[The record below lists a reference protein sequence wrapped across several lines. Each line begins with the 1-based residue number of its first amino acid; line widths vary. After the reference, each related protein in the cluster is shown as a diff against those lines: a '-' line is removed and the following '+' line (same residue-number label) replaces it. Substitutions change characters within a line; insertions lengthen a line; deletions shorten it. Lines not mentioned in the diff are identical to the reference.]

1 MRLNEIIGHAGL
13 PRLVARLIARGRLPH
28 AIILEGIAGCGRR
41 TFARAMAQALL
52 CSAARAGD
60 ACGTC
65 ASCQVMIAGTHPD
78 CIELPHESTGA
89 DLPLDLIREVVV
101 DAAFTS
107 PLMGT
112 AKVFILPG
120 IERLAP
126 AVANTLLKVLEEPP
140 RGTYLIMSTT
150 TAAGVLRTIRSRAQ
164 LYRLSPLTAP
174 EVAAILECR
183 GTARDEAGRLS
194 LVARG
199 SVRGLDERAAP
210 VPFEALARLLAG
222 PLDESVVGEVV
233 GQLPKRVGEEAGDRT
248 LAAEQRR
255 ILGQWL
261 EALVQ
266 RERLALAGPDAEVVA
281 GRIERVLR
289 LQQDLE
295 RHLNPHLVVEGL
307 ALQTR

>member
-1 MRLNEIIGHAGL
+1 MRLCEIIGHGGL
-13 PRLVARLIARGRLPH
+13 PRLVARLVTRGRLPH

-52 CSAARAGD
+52 CHAPQAGD

-65 ASCQVMIAGTHPD
+65 DSCRVMAGGTHPD
-78 CIELPHESTGA
+78 CIELPHDTITA
-89 DLPLDLIREVVV
+89 DLPLDLVREVVV

-107 PLMGT
+107 PLMGS

-126 AVANTLLKVLEEPP
+126 AAANTLLKVLEEPP
-140 RGTYLIMSTT
+140 RGTYLIMTTT

-164 LYRLSPLTAP
+164 LYRLSPLTAL
-174 EVAAILECR
+174 EVAVILERR
-183 GTARDEAGRLS
+183 GMAREEAQRLS

-199 SVRGLDERAAP
+199 SVRGLDERVAP
-210 VPFEALARLLAG
+210 VPFEALGRLLAG
-222 PLDESVVGEVV
+222 PLDEALVGEVV
-233 GQLPKRVGEEAGDRT
+233 GQLPKKVAEEAGDRT
-248 LAAEQRR
+248 LASEQRR
-255 ILGQWL
+255 VLDLWL

-266 RERLALAGPDAEVVA
+266 RERSALAGPDAEAV
-281 GRIERVLR
+281 GERIERVLR
-289 LQQDLE
+289 LRQDLA

-307 ALQTR
+307 ALPTR

>member
-1 MRLNEIIGHAGL
+1 MRLEEVIGHAGL
-13 PRLVARLIARGRLPH
+13 PRLVARLIARDRLPH

-41 TFARAMAQALL
+41 TFARSMAQALL

-65 ASCQVMIAGTHPD
+65 TSCQVMNAGTHPD
-78 CIELPHESTGA
+78 CIELPHDSTGA
-89 DLPLDLIREVVV
+89 DVPLDLVREMVV

-126 AVANTLLKVLEEPP
+126 AAANTLLKVLEEPP
-140 RGTYLIMSTT
+140 RGTYLIMTTT

-174 EVAAILECR
+174 EVATILERR
-183 GTARDEAGRLS
+183 GMARDEAGRLS

-199 SVRGLDERAAP
+199 SVRGLDERVAP
-210 VPFEALARLLAG
+210 VPFATLSRLLAG
-222 PLDESVVGEVV
+222 PLDESLVGEVV
-233 GQLPKRVGEEAGDRT
+233 GQLPKKVAEDAGERT

-255 ILGQWL
+255 ILGLWL

-266 RERLALAGPDAEVVA
+266 RERLGLVGPDAEAVA
-281 GRIERVLR
+281 ERIERVLR

-307 ALQTR
+307 ALPTR